1 MRSTAVLILII
12 FAGVVFTPGYLQG
25 GGRSA
30 PQSGDMLKTQ
40 EGESGA
46 ANNSDSLKA
55 LSLLSRAKQFSAAGN
70 TDSARIYFM
79 ESRQICTD
87 NGYTQTEAM
96 VYEGL
101 AALYEQLD
109 IWENTLKYLL
119 MSANRYRA
127 SADSLPAAGVYKKI
141 ADRYKDFGVPSLA
154 ADYFIRAYAI
164 YDKSDQGTR
173 ASTALS
179 TAEAWRELPD
189 TINAIKWYE
198 TASGLFS
205 AEGNM
210 LTTIRINNI
219 LQALYSGRGEYDKAL
234 NLIRNNISMLSDGS
248 SNYDLALL
256 NNNAGYNEFRRG
268 NFSDALNYFRLAEE
282 LSLNPVRDDISL
294 AGIYANIAITY
305 QNLGNEDLTL
315 RYFRESAQ
323 CAVKSGAERERARTD
338 MLLAGLYYKR
348 GDLYN
353 AEVHCIDC
361 IASASAVGSSETLQ
375 ICYSL
380 YADVLEA
387 GNDFIKALE
396 YIQKS
401 LSLRDSLAFES
412 RIVQD
417 KRNAM
422 ALQYETIE
430 QQLKLEIADEELKD
444 LTLRNL
450 IAESEKR
457 ENELKLLQSTRDLER
472 VERENLM
479 QSIALLSE
487 REESERRNQAIQSL
501 EQERRIQQL
510 ELEKKD
516 IAERDLQRQNQLL
529 ESESRQK
536 EQELEREK
544 EARRMAIWIAV
555 LMVLVVIVTLWSLVS
570 VRKKRHKLAES
581 KKKIEEINS
590 DLEAKNSE
598 IVQQKELIELKN
610 QSITDSIQYASRI
623 QNAVLLPLTFLTDWG
638 VENFIYFRPKD
649 IVSGDYYWGF
659 RRKGKIYIA
668 AADCTGHGV
677 PGAFMS
683 MLGNAFLNEIM
694 ITNDFATASEILD
707 RLRDEIIRALRQK
720 GATGEARDGMDISL
734 AILDRKE
741 GTLQYAGANNP
752 LYLVRRGE
760 LIRYQ
765 ADRMPIGIH
774 VTDLAPFTNHE
785 IDVEAGDSI
794 YLFSDGYADQF
805 GGEYGKKFMYRQFQE
820 LLTKGAA
827 LPMQEQMERIDTTL
841 LRWRGDYEQID
852 DILVIGFRI
861 K

>member
-1 MRSTAVLILII
+1 MRRAVANILIMIAGMLLIPRYLPGAEQTSDAPLWQERESVVTRST
-12 FAGVVFTPGYLQG
+12 
-25 GGRSA
+25 
-30 PQSGDMLKTQ
+30 
-40 EGESGA
+40 
-46 ANNSDSLKA
+46 DSLMA
-55 LSLLSRAKQFSAAGN
+55 LSLLSRANKFAVAGN
-70 TDSARIYFM
+70 IDSARIYFM

-87 NGYTQTEAM
+87 NGYIKTEAM

-101 AALYEQLD
+101 ASLYERRD
-109 IWENTLKYLL
+109 IWDYTLKYLL

-127 SADSLPAAGVYKKI
+127 STDSVPAAGIYSKI
-141 ADRYKDFGVPSLA
+141 ADKYRSFGVPSLA
-154 ADYFIRAYAI
+154 AVYYRRAFDIYDTEDKRIRA
-164 YDKSDQGTR
+164 SV
-173 ASTALS
+173 ALNA
-179 TAEAWRELPD
+179 AEAMREIPD
-189 TINAIKWYE
+189 TSSAIEWYE
-198 TASGLFS
+198 SALQLFS
-205 AEGNM
+205 DEGSKLM
-210 LTTIRINNI
+210 IVKINNT
-219 LQALYSGRGEYDKAL
+219 LQALYSGKGDYDRAL
-234 NLIRNNISMLSDGS
+234 VLIQQNIANLTEGS
-248 SNYDLALL
+248 SNYELALL
-256 NNNAGYNEFRRG
+256 NNNAGFTEFRRE
-268 NFSDALNYFRLAEE
+268 NFNGALSYFRRAEE
-282 LSLNPVRDDISL
+282 LSLNPVRDDTTL
-294 AGIYANIAITY
+294 AGIYANMAISY

-315 RYFRESAQ
+315 RYFREAAQ
-323 CAVKSGAERERARTD
+323 SAVKSGADREKARTD
-338 MLLAGLYYKR
+338 MLLARLYYQK

-353 AEVHCIDC
+353 AEIHCIDC
-361 IASASAVGSSETLQ
+361 ITTAGKAGSSETLQ

-412 RIVQD
+412 RIDQD
-417 KRNAM
+417 QRSAVK
-422 ALQYETIE
+422 LYYETIE

-450 IAESEKR
+450 IAESEKQ

-501 EQERRIQQL
+501 EQEKRIQQL

-516 IAERDLQRQNQLL
+516 ISERDLQRQNLLL

-544 EARRMAIWIAV
+544 EARRMAFWIAI
-555 LMVLVVIVTLWSLVS
+555 LMVLVVIVALYSLVS
-570 VRKKRHKLAES
+570 VRRKNQKLAES

-590 DLEAKNSE
+590 DLEAKNYE
-598 IVQQKELIELKN
+598 IVLQKEVIELKN

-623 QNAVLLPLTFLTDWG
+623 QNAVLLPPTFLTDWG

-659 RRKGKIYIA
+659 RRKGKIFIA

-694 ITNDFATASEILD
+694 ITNDFETASEILD

-734 AILDRKE
+734 AILDRKA
-741 GTLQYAGANNP
+741 GTVQYSGANNP

-760 LIRYQ
+760 LTRYQ

-774 VTDLAPFTNHE
+774 VTDMAPFTNH
-785 IDVEAGDSI
+785 IINVEAGDSI

-805 GGEYGKKFMYRQFQE
+805 GGEQGKKFMYRQFQE
-820 LLTKGAA
+820 LLTSGAA
-827 LPMQEQMERIDTTL
+827 LPTHEQMERLDSRL
-841 LRWRGDYEQID
+841 LQWRGDYEQID

-861 K
+861 R

>member
-1 MRSTAVLILII
+1 MRRTAASILIVI
-12 FAGVVFTPGYLQG
+12 AGILVLPVFLSGAEPGDA
-25 GGRSA
+25 SPA
-30 PQSGDMLKTQ
+30 TQ
-40 EGESGA
+40 EREPGLTPS
-46 ANNSDSLKA
+46 SDSLMA
-55 LSLLSRAKQFSAAGN
+55 LSLLSRAKQFAGTGN
-70 TDSARIYFM
+70 IDSARIYFL
-79 ESRQICTD
+79 ESRRICTD
-87 NGYTQTEAM
+87 NGFTQTEAL

-101 AALYEQLD
+101 ASLYDQLD
-109 IWENTLKYLL
+109 IWDNTLKYLL
-119 MSANRYRA
+119 MSANRFRS
-127 SADSLPAAGVYKKI
+127 SADSLPAADIYVRI
-141 ADRYKDFGVPSLA
+141 AERYKDFGVPSLA
-154 ADYFIRAYAI
+154 AEYFIRAYAI
-164 YDKSDQGTR
+164 YDKSDPGTR

-198 TASGLFS
+198 TASGIFS

-210 LTTIRINNI
+210 LMTIRINNI
-219 LQALYSGRGEYDKAL
+219 LQALYSGKGEYDKAL
-234 NLIRNNISMLSDGS
+234 NLIKHNISTLSDGS

-268 NFSDALNYFRLAEE
+268 NFSEALNYFRRAEE
-282 LSLNPVRDDISL
+282 LSLNPVRDDTSL

-338 MLLAGLYYKR
+338 MLLAGLYYQK

-353 AEVHCIDC
+353 AEIHCIDC
-361 IASASAVGSSETLQ
+361 IASASAAGSSETLQ

-412 RIVQD
+412 RIAQD
-417 KRNAM
+417 KRSAG
-422 ALQYETIE
+422 ALYYETIE

-544 EARRMAIWIAV
+544 EARRMAIWIAI
-555 LMVLVVIVTLWSLVS
+555 LMVLVVIVALWSLVS
-570 VRKKRHKLAES
+570 VRKKRQKLAES

-623 QNAVLLPLTFLTDWG
+623 QNAVLLPPTFLTDWG

-659 RRKGKIYIA
+659 RRKEKIYIA

-760 LIRYQ
+760 LTRYQ

-774 VTDLAPFTNHE
+774 VTDMAPFTNHK
-785 IDVEAGDSI
+785 IDVEDGDSI

-820 LLTKGAA
+820 LLTEGAA

-861 K
+861 R

>member
-1 MRSTAVLILII
+1 MLLIPAYLTGAEQRVDNTLLFEQEPEETRST
-12 FAGVVFTPGYLQG
+12 
-25 GGRSA
+25 
-30 PQSGDMLKTQ
+30 
-40 EGESGA
+40 
-46 ANNSDSLKA
+46 DSLKA
-55 LSLLSRAKQFSAAGN
+55 LSLLTRANQFAAAGN
-70 TDSARIYFM
+70 IDSARIFFM

-87 NGYTQTEAM
+87 NGFIQTEAM

-101 AALYEQLD
+101 AALYDRLD
-109 IWENTLKYLL
+109 IWDNTLKYLL
-119 MSANRYRA
+119 MSANRYRT
-127 SADSLPAAGVYKKI
+127 STDSVPAAGIYSKL
-141 ADRYKDFGVPSLA
+141 ADRYRSFGVPSLA
-154 ADYFIRAYAI
+154 ADYYRRAFDI
-164 YDKSDQGTR
+164 YDKEDKGTR
-173 ASTALS
+173 ASGALNS
-179 TAEAWRELPD
+179 AEALKEIPD
-189 TINAIKWYE
+189 TTGAIEWFE
-198 TASGLFS
+198 TASRLFS
-205 AEGNM
+205 DEENKPM
-210 LTTIRINNI
+210 IVKINNT
-219 LQALYSGRGEYDKAL
+219 LQTLYSGKGDYDKAL
-234 NLIRNNISMLSDGS
+234 VLIQQNIANLKEGS
-248 SNYDLALL
+248 SNYELAIL
-256 NNNAGYNEFRRG
+256 NNNAGYTEFRRE
-268 NFSDALNYFRLAEE
+268 NFTEALSYFRMAEE
-282 LSLNPVRDDISL
+282 LCINPLRDDTTL
-294 AGIYANIAITY
+294 AGIYANMAISY
-305 QNLGNEDLTL
+305 QNLGNADLSL
-315 RYFRESAQ
+315 KYFREAAQSAI
-323 CAVKSGAERERARTD
+323 KSGADSERARTD
-338 MLLAGLYYKR
+338 MLLARLYFQK

-353 AEVHCIDC
+353 AEIHCIDC
-361 IASASAVGSSETLQ
+361 IATAGKSGSSETLQ
-375 ICYSL
+375 ACYSL
-380 YADVLEA
+380 YADLLEA
-387 GNDFIKALE
+387 GNDFVKALE

-401 LSLRDSLAFES
+401 LVLRDSLAFES
-412 RIVQD
+412 RIEQD
-417 KRNAM
+417 QQNAVK
-422 ALQYETIE
+422 LYYETIE

-516 IAERDLQRQNQLL
+516 ISERDLQRQNQLL

-536 EQELEREK
+536 QQELEREK
-544 EARRMAIWIAV
+544 EARRMAIWIAI
-555 LMVLVVIVTLWSLVS
+555 LMVLVVIVALYSLVS
-570 VRKKRHKLAES
+570 VRRKNQKLAES

-590 DLEAKNSE
+590 DLEAKNHE
-598 IVQQKELIELKN
+598 IVLQKEVIELKN

-623 QNAVLLPLTFLTDWG
+623 QNAVLLPPTFLTDWD

-734 AILDRKE
+734 AILDRRA
-741 GTLQYAGANNP
+741 GTVQYAGANNP
-752 LYLVRRGE
+752 LYLVRGGE
-760 LIRYQ
+760 LTRYQ

-774 VTDLAPFTNHE
+774 VTDMAPFTNHI
-785 IDVEAGDSI
+785 IDIKAGDSI

-805 GGEYGKKFMYRQFQE
+805 GGEHGKKFMYRQFQE
-820 LLTKGAA
+820 LLTSGAE
-827 LPMQEQMERIDTTL
+827 LPMLEQMERLDSRL
-841 LRWRGDYEQID
+841 LQWRGDYEQID

-861 K
+861 

>member
-1 MRSTAVLILII
+1 MLFRSGKGDYDRALVLIQQNI
-12 FAGVVFTPGYLQG
+12 
-25 GGRSA
+25 
-30 PQSGDMLKTQ
+30 
-40 EGESGA
+40 
-46 ANNSDSLKA
+46 ANL
-55 LSLLSRAKQFSAAGN
+55 
-70 TDSARIYFM
+70 
-79 ESRQICTD
+79 
-87 NGYTQTEAM
+87 TE
-96 VYEGL
+96 
-101 AALYEQLD
+101 
-109 IWENTLKYLL
+109 
-119 MSANRYRA
+119 
-127 SADSLPAAGVYKKI
+127 
-141 ADRYKDFGVPSLA
+141 
-154 ADYFIRAYAI
+154 
-164 YDKSDQGTR
+164 
-173 ASTALS
+173 
-179 TAEAWRELPD
+179 
-189 TINAIKWYE
+189 
-198 TASGLFS
+198 
-205 AEGNM
+205 
-210 LTTIRINNI
+210 
-219 LQALYSGRGEYDKAL
+219 
-234 NLIRNNISMLSDGS
+234 GS
-248 SNYDLALL
+248 SNYELALL
-256 NNNAGYNEFRRG
+256 NNNAGFTEFRRE
-268 NFSDALNYFRLAEE
+268 NFNGALSYFRRAEE
-282 LSLNPVRDDISL
+282 LSLNPVRDDTTL
-294 AGIYANIAITY
+294 AGIYANMAISY

-315 RYFRESAQ
+315 RYFREAAQ
-323 CAVKSGAERERARTD
+323 SAVKSGADREKARTD
-338 MLLAGLYYKR
+338 MLLARLYYQK

-353 AEVHCIDC
+353 AEIHCIDC
-361 IASASAVGSSETLQ
+361 ITTAGKAGSSETLQ

-412 RIVQD
+412 RIDQD
-417 KRNAM
+417 QRSAVK
-422 ALQYETIE
+422 LYYETIE

-450 IAESEKR
+450 IAESEKQ

-501 EQERRIQQL
+501 EQEKRIQQL

-516 IAERDLQRQNQLL
+516 ISERDLQRQNLLL

-544 EARRMAIWIAV
+544 EARRMAFWIAI
-555 LMVLVVIVTLWSLVS
+555 LMVLVVIVALYSLVS
-570 VRKKRHKLAES
+570 VRRKNQKLAES

-590 DLEAKNSE
+590 DLEAKNYE
-598 IVQQKELIELKN
+598 IVLQKEVIELKN

-623 QNAVLLPLTFLTDWG
+623 QNAVLLPPTFLTDWG

-694 ITNDFATASEILD
+694 ITNDFETASEILD

-734 AILDRKE
+734 AILDRKA
-741 GTLQYAGANNP
+741 GTVQYSGANNP

-760 LIRYQ
+760 LTRYQ

-774 VTDLAPFTNHE
+774 VTDMAPFTNH
-785 IDVEAGDSI
+785 IINVEAGDSI

-805 GGEYGKKFMYRQFQE
+805 GGEQGKKFMYRQFQE
-820 LLTKGAA
+820 LLTSGAA
-827 LPMQEQMERIDTTL
+827 LPTHEQMERLDSRL
-841 LRWRGDYEQID
+841 LQWRGDYEQID

-861 K
+861 R